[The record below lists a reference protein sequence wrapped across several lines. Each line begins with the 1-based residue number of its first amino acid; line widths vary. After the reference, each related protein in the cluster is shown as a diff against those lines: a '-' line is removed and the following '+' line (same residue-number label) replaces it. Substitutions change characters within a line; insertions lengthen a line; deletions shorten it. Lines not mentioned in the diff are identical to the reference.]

1 MGIASVLKKPGIVF
15 GGFLG
20 LATLSIMNTAYTNVL
35 DEIKSELVLNYT
47 WSGALMSGY
56 FVGYTIGQIP
66 WGILSDRYGSR
77 RVIALSVLG
86 ISLSTLLF
94 GYSANIVIAVI
105 IRFLSGLLGAG
116 IFVPGVKLVS
126 SWFNS
131 EERGTALG
139 LLNVGGSMGMI
150 AASWAVPLLSA
161 SMSWRGSL
169 RITGIFGV
177 IAALTCLFF
186 LIDREGEVSRKMNLR
201 ELPVKVPSFWY
212 LSFIQFIRLG
222 AYYTFIAWM
231 PLVLREEYGL
241 SVIAT
246 SGAMSLLNFA
256 GIISNPAGG
265 IVADRFGEKRVL
277 TVGFFSLMV
286 FIMMFTLGLGNPVLY
301 ILVFLLGWFINFT
314 RSPAFS
320 IIPDLFGAET
330 AGSISGINNTFASFG
345 ALVLP
350 FLLGYVRDITSS
362 YTVGWYSVALL
373 SLVATGLVYFVA
385 DSKTNV

>member
-1 MGIASVLKKPGIVF
+1 
-15 GGFLG
+15 
-20 LATLSIMNTAYTNVL
+20 
-35 DEIKSELVLNYT
+35 
-47 WSGALMSGY
+47 
-56 FVGYTIGQIP
+56 
-66 WGILSDRYGSR
+66 
-77 RVIALSVLG
+77 
-86 ISLSTLLF
+86 
-94 GYSANIVIAVI
+94 VIAVI

-186 LIDREGEVSRKMNLR
+186 LRDREGEVSRKMNLR

-277 TVGFFSLMV
+277 MVGFFSLMV

>member
-186 LIDREGEVSRKMNLR
+186 LRDREGEVSRKMNLR

-277 TVGFFSLMV
+277 MVGFFSLTV

>member
-186 LIDREGEVSRKMNLR
+186 LRDREGEVSRKMNLR

>member
-186 LIDREGEVSRKMNLR
+186 LRDREGEVSRKMNLR

-277 TVGFFSLMV
+277 MVGFFSLMV

>member
-1 MGIASVLKKPGIVF
+1 MGLSSVLKKPGILF

-35 DEIKSELVLNYT
+35 DEIKSELILNYT

-56 FVGYTIGQIP
+56 FVGYTLGQIP
-66 WGILSDRYGSR
+66 WGILSDKYGSR
-77 RVIALSVLG
+77 RVITLSVLG

-94 GYSANIVIAVI
+94 GYSENIVIAVI
-105 IRFLSGLLGAG
+105 IRFISGLLGAG

-131 EERGTALG
+131 EERGTAIG
-139 LLNVGGSMGMI
+139 LLNIGGSTGMI
-150 AASWAVPLLSA
+150 AASWVVPLLSS

-169 RITGIFGV
+169 KVMGLFGV
-177 IAALTCLFF
+177 LAAITCLVF
-186 LIDREGEVSRKMNLR
+186 LKDRDGEAGRKMNLR
-201 ELPVKVPSFWY
+201 ELPVRVPSFWY

-241 SVIAT
+241 SIIAT
-246 SGAMSLLNFA
+246 SGAMSLLNLA
-256 GIISNPAGG
+256 GIVSNPAGG

-277 TVGFFSLMV
+277 MVGFFSLMT
-286 FIMMFTLGLGNPVLY
+286 FILLFTLGLGNPVLY
-301 ILVFLLGWFINFT
+301 VLVFLLGWFINFT

-362 YTVGWYSVALL
+362 YNIGWYAVALL
-373 SLVATGLVYFVA
+373 SLVATVLVYFVA
-385 DSKTNV
+385 DPETNV

>member
-1 MGIASVLKKPGIVF
+1 MGLGSVLKKPGIIF

-35 DEIKSELVLNYT
+35 DEIKNELVLNYT

-77 RVIALSVLG
+77 RAMTLSVLG

-94 GYSANIVIAVI
+94 GYSSNIVIAVI
-105 IRFLSGLLGAG
+105 TRFLSGLLGAG

-139 LLNVGGSMGMI
+139 LLNIGGSMGMI
-150 AASWAVPLLSA
+150 AASWAVPFLSS

-169 RITGIFGV
+169 KVTGLFGV
-177 IAALTCLFF
+177 FSALICLYF
-186 LIDREGEVSRKMNLR
+186 LRDREGESNRKMNLR
-201 ELPVKVPSFWY
+201 ELPVRVPSFWY
-212 LSFIQFIRLG
+212 LSFMQFIRLG

-231 PLVLREEYGL
+231 PLVLKEEYGL
-241 SVIAT
+241 SIVAT

-265 IVADRFGEKRVL
+265 IVADRFGEKKVL
-277 TVGFFSLMV
+277 MLGFFSMMV
-286 FIMMFTLGLGNPVLY
+286 FILLFTLGLGNPVLY

-330 AGSISGINNTFASFG
+330 AGSLSGINNTFASFG

-362 YTVGWYSVALL
+362 YDIGWYAVAGL
-373 SLVATGLVYFVA
+373 SLVATVLLYFIA
-385 DSKTNV
+385 DPKTNV